1 MPLLPARVPA
11 LCNVGVMCSEGRTDR
26 AHLRSGDA
34 ARTRGAGASFVLA
47 RAGSSRLLAASLG
60 LVIVFSVAVTT
71 ALAGFGASALPEA
84 VHQRLAS
91 AASTSAAIS
100 GQVGAARADA
110 DTPVIDSLFRSA
122 LGGVPFTLITGR
134 WSDGM
139 ALPRPRG
146 SRVISTIQA
155 AALGGVAS
163 HVALVAGNWPA
174 PSRRGQPVGVALPAS
189 TARMLGLSVGEAL
202 ALRDTQT
209 GAPVR
214 LVVVGLYR
222 VRDPASPYWQLSLLG
237 TAGYLVTG
245 SFITYGPMLV
255 DPGALGP
262 GGLTVGNASWL
273 ARVDTARIPPASM
286 PQLQRRLARLVSV
299 LQDRQSLGGLQ
310 VSTQLPRTLSEL
322 ASSLVVSRSLL
333 LIGTLELVLLALAA
347 VALAARL
354 LASQREEETALL
366 NARGVAR
373 GQLALVS
380 LAEAVLLA
388 VPAAAVGVVLGGYGA
403 GLLLSASGLPASGAH
418 GLTGISRVIMEG
430 GAWWPAT
437 MIAVLAVIVMVWPA
451 FRPDPPGNARV
462 RRGRQAALSTVVR
475 AGLDVALVALGL
487 LALWEL
493 RRYSAVQRLSGGEL
507 GVDPV
512 LAAAPVVA
520 LVGISLIPLRLLPV
534 AARRLDRVSARA
546 RHVDAALAGW
556 QLARRPR
563 RQVGPILLVMLA
575 VATGTLALAQHQSW
589 RQSQLDQA
597 SFAGGADVRVDLA
610 SPLALSRA
618 GTLAHATGVVSAM
631 PVASLYNGFSL
642 LALDAR
648 AASGTVLLRPDLS
661 PLPAAALWRR
671 IIPSGGRPG
680 LGLPGK
686 PARLELTAMVRPAAA
701 QRLGNLSVDLSVL
714 DGSGI
719 VYQVSAG
726 NLAADGRF
734 HNLIATLSATRQAV
748 YPLRL
753 LGVAASY
760 TLPRPGQTGPA
771 VIAGRQPQQVAAA
784 RSVFLIGGLAVSDRA
799 SGSMPP
805 RFANGVAL
813 ASWHPLAAAA
823 ELADPRARGTPPAVA
838 AWRAA
843 GGSAELTFTAGSG
856 ELVERPWLPP
866 IPVSGQLS
874 VTAGN
879 PAAPLPAIATTAFLS
894 SAGTGVGDVVRLP
907 VGSVSVPVRL
917 IAEVRG
923 FPTVAS
929 GQPAVIV
936 DLGQLGDALAARS
949 QPPLSV
955 THWWLRTGS
964 RIPAGLPPGTA
975 VITRAG
981 LAAGLLADP
990 LPNVQQLG
998 SLVIV
1003 IAAGLLACL
1012 GFAVSVAAAVRERRL
1027 TDAVLAALGVGPTAR
1042 AGQLCLEQL
1051 MLSVP
1056 AAAAGVLIGVIL
1068 ARLLV
1073 PAVMLTSAAAAPFPP
1088 ARVEI
1093 PLILLTLLALAVAA
1107 IPVAAAATTVGYRPD
1122 PAAQLRA
1129 GESA

>member
-1 MPLLPARVPA
+1 
-11 LCNVGVMCSEGRTDR
+11 MCSDGRADR
-26 AHLRSGDA
+26 AHLRGGRVT
-34 ARTRGAGASFVLA
+34 RTRGSGAAFVLA
-47 RAGSSRLLAASLG
+47 RAGSSRVLAASLG
-60 LVIVFSVAVTT
+60 LAIVFSVAITT
-71 ALAGFGASALPEA
+71 ALTGFGARALPEA
-84 VHQRLAS
+84 VHQRLAR
-91 AASTSAAIS
+91 AAGTSAAIS
-100 GQVGAARADA
+100 GQVGAARASA
-110 DTPVIDSLFRSA
+110 DTRVIDSLFRSA
-122 LGGVPFTLITGR
+122 LGGVPFTMVMGR
-134 WSDGM
+134 WSDGL
-139 ALPRPRG
+139 ALPQPRG
-146 SRVISTIQA
+146 SSVISTIQA

-163 HVALVAGNWPA
+163 HAGLVAGNWPG
-174 PSRRGQPVGVALPAS
+174 PRRRGQPVGVAVPAS
-189 TARMLGLSVGEAL
+189 TARMLGLSVGEVL

-209 GAPVR
+209 GVPVR
-214 LVVVGLYR
+214 LVVVGLFR
-222 VRDPASPYWQLSLLG
+222 VLDPASPYWQLSLLG
-237 TAGYLVTG
+237 TAGHLVTG

-262 GGLTVGNASWL
+262 GGLTVGGASWV

-299 LQDRQSLGGLQ
+299 LLDRQSLGGLQ
-310 VSTQLPRTLSEL
+310 VSTRLPQTLSEL
-322 ASSLVVSRSLL
+322 SSSLVVSGSLL

-388 VPAAAVGVVLGGYGA
+388 VPAAAAGIMLGGYGA
-403 GLLLSASGLPASGAH
+403 RLLLSASGLPASGAR
-418 GLTGISRVIMEG
+418 GLSGMSQVIMEG
-430 GAWWPAT
+430 GWWPAVI
-437 MIAVLAVIVMVWPA
+437 IAVLAVIVMVWPA
-451 FRPDPPGNARV
+451 FRPDLPGKVRA
-462 RRGRQAALSTVVR
+462 RRGRQAGLFTVAR

-493 RRYSAVQRLSGGEL
+493 RRYSAVPRLSGGEL

-520 LVGISLIPLRLLPV
+520 LAGISLVPLRLLPI

-546 RHVDAALAGW
+546 KHADTALAGW
-556 QLARRPR
+556 QLSRRPR
-563 RQVGPILLVMLA
+563 RQAGPILLVMLA

-589 RQSQLDQA
+589 WQSQLDQA
-597 SFAGGADVRVDLA
+597 SFTGGADVRVDLA

-618 GTLAHATGVVSAM
+618 GTLAHARGVVSAM
-631 PVASLYNGFSL
+631 PVASHYSGFSL
-642 LALDAR
+642 IALDAR
-648 AASGTVLLRPDLS
+648 AAAGTVLLRPDLS

-671 IIPSGGRPG
+671 IIPASSSPG
-680 LGLPGK
+680 LVLPGK
-686 PARLELTAMVRPAAA
+686 PARLEVTAMVRPAVA
-701 QRLGNLSVDLSVL
+701 QRLGALSVDLSVQ

-719 VYQVSAG
+719 VYQISAG
-726 NLAADGRF
+726 NLPADGRY
-734 HNLIATLSATRQAV
+734 HSLIATLSATRQAA

-753 LGVAASY
+753 LGLSASY
-760 TLPRPGQTGPA
+760 TLPRPVPPGPGRIAAKHPRQQTPA
-771 VIAGRQPQQVAAA
+771 AH
-784 RSVFLIGGLAVSDRA
+784 STFLIGGLAVSDQA
-799 SGSMPP
+799 SGAIPP
-805 RFANGVAL
+805 RFANGAAL
-813 ASWHPLAAAA
+813 ASWHPLAAAT
-823 ELADPRARGTPPAVA
+823 ELADPHARGTPPSVT
-838 AWRAA
+838 AWRAST
-843 GGSAELTFTAGSG
+843 SAAALTFTAGSG
-856 ELVERPWLPP
+856 GLVERPWLPP

-879 PAAPLPAIATTAFLS
+879 PVAPLPAIATTSFLS
-894 SAGTGVGDVVRLP
+894 SAGAGVGDVVRLP
-907 VGSVSVPVRL
+907 LGSVNVPVHL
-917 IAEVRG
+917 VAEVRG

-936 DLGQLGDALAARS
+936 DLARLGDALAARS
-949 QPPLSV
+949 QPPLPV
-955 THWWLRTGS
+955 TQWWLRTGS
-964 RIPAGLPPGTA
+964 GIPAGLPPGAA
-975 VITRAG
+975 VTTRAG

-990 LPNVQQLG
+990 LPNVQQMG
-998 SLVIV
+998 ALVIV

-1012 GFAVSVAAAVRERRL
+1012 GFAVSVAAEVRERRL
-1027 TDAVLAALGVGPTAR
+1027 TDAVLAALGVGPAAR

-1073 PAVMLTSAAAAPFPP
+1073 PAVTLTSAAAAPFPP

-1093 PLILLTLLALAVAA
+1093 PLILLAMLALAVAA
-1107 IPVAAAATTVGYRPD
+1107 IPVAAAATTVGYQPD

>member
-1 MPLLPARVPA
+1 
-11 LCNVGVMCSEGRTDR
+11 MCSEGRTDR
-26 AHLRSGDA
+26 AHLRAEGV
-34 ARTRGAGASFVLA
+34 ARTRGSGASFVLA
-47 RAGSSRLLAASLG
+47 RAGSIRLLAASLG
-60 LVIVFSVAVTT
+60 LVIVFSVAITT
-71 ALAGFGASALPEA
+71 ALAGFGTRALPEA

-91 AASTSAAIS
+91 AASSSVAIS
-100 GQVGAARADA
+100 GQVGAARASA

-122 LGGVPFTLITGR
+122 LGGVPFTMMTGR
-134 WSDGM
+134 WSDGL
-139 ALPRPRG
+139 ALPRAHG
-146 SRVISTIQA
+146 SSVISTIQA

-163 HVALVAGNWPA
+163 HVGLVAGNWPG
-174 PSRRGQPVGVALPAS
+174 PRRQGQPVSVALPAS
-189 TARMLGLSVGEAL
+189 TARMLGLSVGEVL
-202 ALRDTQT
+202 TLRDART

-214 LVVVGLYR
+214 LAVVGLFR

-262 GGLTVGNASWL
+262 GGLTVGDASWL

-286 PQLQRRLARLVSV
+286 PQLQQRLARLVSV

-310 VSTQLPRTLSEL
+310 VSTRLPRTLSEL

-333 LIGTLELVLLALAA
+333 IIGTLELVLLALAA

-388 VPAAAVGVVLGGYGA
+388 VPAAAVGIMLGGYGA
-403 GLLLSASGLPASGAH
+403 GLLLSASGLPDSGAR
-418 GLTGISRVIMEG
+418 GVTGVSRVIMEG
-430 GAWWPAT
+430 GAWWPAA

-451 FRPDPPGNARV
+451 LRPEPPGNARV
-462 RRGRQAALSTVVR
+462 RRGRQAALSTVAR
-475 AGLDVALVALGL
+475 AGLDAAMVALGL

-507 GVDPV
+507 GIDPV
-512 LAAAPVVA
+512 LAAAPVLA
-520 LVGISLIPLRLLPV
+520 LVGISLVPLRLLPI

-563 RQVGPILLVMLA
+563 RQVGPVLLVMLA

-597 SFAGGADVRVDLA
+597 SFAGGADMRVDLA

-618 GTLAHATGVVSAM
+618 GTLAHAAGVVSAM

-648 AASGTVLLRPDLS
+648 AATGTVLLRPDLS

-671 IIPSGGRPG
+671 IIPGGGPG
-680 LGLPGK
+680 LELPGK
-686 PARLELTAMVRPAAA
+686 PARLEITAMVRPAAA
-701 QRLGNLSVDLSVL
+701 LRLGALPVDLSVQ

-734 HNLIATLSATRQAV
+734 HNLIAMLSATRRAV

-753 LGVAASY
+753 LGVSASY
-760 TLPRPGQTGPA
+760 TLPRPVHPGPA
-771 VIAGRQPQQVAAA
+771 AIAGRHPRQVPAA
-784 RSVFLIGGLAVSDRA
+784 RSAFLIGGLAVSDRA
-799 SGSMPP
+799 AGGIPP
-805 RFANGVAL
+805 RFANGAAL

-823 ELADPRARGTPPAVA
+823 ELADPRAQGTPPAVT

-856 ELVERPWLPP
+856 DIVERPWLPP
-866 IPVSGQLS
+866 LPVSGQFS
-874 VTAGN
+874 VTTGN
-879 PAAPLPAIATTAFLS
+879 PAVPLPAIATTAFLS
-894 SAGTGVGDVVRLP
+894 SAGAHVGNVVQLP
-907 VGSVSVPVRL
+907 VGSVNVPARL

-936 DLGQLGDALAARS
+936 DLGQLGDALAARL

-955 THWWLRTGS
+955 TQWWLRTGS
-964 RIPAGLPPGTA
+964 GIPAGLPPGTA
-975 VITRAG
+975 VTTRAG

-1056 AAAAGVLIGVIL
+1056 AAAAGALIGVIL

-1093 PLILLTLLALAVAA
+1093 PLILLALLALAVAA
-1107 IPVAAAATTVGYRPD
+1107 IPVVAAATTVGYRPD

>member
-1 MPLLPARVPA
+1 
-11 LCNVGVMCSEGRTDR
+11 
-26 AHLRSGDA
+26 
-34 ARTRGAGASFVLA
+34 VLA
-47 RAGSSRLLAASLG
+47 RAGSTRVLVASLG
-60 LVIVFSVAVTT
+60 IVIVFSVAITT
-71 ALAGFGASALPEA
+71 ALAGFGARALPEA
-84 VHQRLAS
+84 VHQRLAR
-91 AASTSAAIS
+91 AASTSAAMS
-100 GQVGAARADA
+100 GQVGAARASA
-110 DTPVIDSLFRSA
+110 DTRVIDSLFRSA
-122 LGGVPFTLITGR
+122 LGGVPFTMITGR
-134 WSDGM
+134 WSDGL

-146 SRVISTIQA
+146 SAISTIQA

-163 HVALVAGNWPA
+163 HVGLVAGSWPG
-174 PSRRGQPVGVALPAS
+174 PRRQGQPVSVALPAS
-189 TARMLGLSVGEAL
+189 TARMLGLSVGEVL
-202 ALRDTQT
+202 ALRDTRT

-214 LVVVGLYR
+214 LIVVGLFR
-222 VRDPASPYWQLSLLG
+222 VLDPASPYWQLSLLG

-245 SFITYGPMLV
+245 SFVTYGPMLV

-262 GGLTVGNASWL
+262 GGLTVGDASWL
-273 ARVDTARIPPASM
+273 ARVDTARISPASM
-286 PQLQRRLARLVSV
+286 PQLQRRLTRLVSV

-310 VSTQLPRTLSEL
+310 VSTRLPQTLSEL

-373 GQLALVS
+373 SQLTLVS

-388 VPAAAVGVVLGGYGA
+388 VPAAAAGMILGGYGA
-403 GLLLSASGLPASGAH
+403 GWLLSASGLPASGAR
-418 GLTGISRVIMEG
+418 GLTGMSRVIMEG
-430 GAWWPAT
+430 AWWPAAV
-437 MIAVLAVIVMVWPA
+437 IAVLAVIVMIWPA
-451 FRPDPPGNARV
+451 FRPDPPGKARV
-462 RRGRQAALSTVVR
+462 RRGRQAALSTVAR

-520 LVGISLIPLRLLPV
+520 LVGISLVPLRLLPV

-546 RHVDAALAGW
+546 RHADAALAGW
-556 QLARRPR
+556 QLSRRPR
-563 RQVGPILLVMLA
+563 RQAGPILLVMLA

-589 RQSQLDQA
+589 WQSQLDQA

-618 GTLAHATGVVSAM
+618 GTLAHARGVVSAM
-631 PVASLYNGFSL
+631 PVASHYSGFSL

-648 AASGTVLLRPDLS
+648 AATGTVLLRPDLS
-661 PLPAAALWRR
+661 PLPAAALWHR
-671 IIPSGGRPG
+671 IIPARASPG
-680 LGLPGK
+680 LVLPGK
-686 PARLELTAMVRPAAA
+686 PARLEITAMVRPAAA
-701 QRLGNLSVDLSVL
+701 QRLGALSVDLYVQ

-726 NLAADGRF
+726 SLPSDG
-734 HNLIATLSATRQAV
+734 HSHSLIATLSAARQAV

-753 LGVAASY
+753 LGLSASY
-760 TLPRPGQTGPA
+760 TLPRPVHPGPTS
-771 VIAGRQPQQVAAA
+771 IAAKHPKQAPSAQSA
-784 RSVFLIGGLAVSDRA
+784 FLIGGLAVSDRA
-799 SGSMPP
+799 SGSVPA
-805 RFANGVAL
+805 RFANGAAL

-823 ELADPRARGTPPAVA
+823 ELADPRARGTPPSVTALRAV
-838 AWRAA
+838 
-843 GGSAELTFTAGSG
+843 GGGTELTFATGSG
-856 ELVERPWLPP
+856 ELVERPGLPP

-879 PAAPLPAIATTAFLS
+879 PAAPVPAIATTAFLS
-894 SAGTGVGDVVRLP
+894 SANAGVGDVVTLP
-907 VGSVSVPVRL
+907 VGSANVPARL
-917 IAEVRG
+917 VAEVRG

-936 DLGQLGDALAARS
+936 DLAPLGDALAARS
-949 QPPLSV
+949 QPPLPV
-955 THWWLRTGS
+955 TQWWLRTGS
-964 RIPAGLPPGTA
+964 SAPAGLPPGAA
-975 VITRAG
+975 VTTRAG

-1003 IAAGLLACL
+1003 ITAGLLACL
-1012 GFAVSVAAAVRERRL
+1012 GLALSVAAAVRDRRL
-1027 TDAVLAALGVGPTAR
+1027 TDAVLAALGVGPAAR

-1056 AAAAGVLIGVIL
+1056 AAAAGALIGVIL

-1073 PAVMLTSAAAAPFPP
+1073 PAVILTGAAAAPFPP

-1093 PLILLTLLALAVAA
+1093 PLIQLALLALTVAA

>member
-1 MPLLPARVPA
+1 MSSA
-11 LCNVGVMCSEGRTDR
+11 GRADR
-26 AHLRSGDA
+26 AHLRAGGVT
-34 ARTRGAGASFVLA
+34 RTRGSGASFVLA
-47 RAGSSRLLAASLG
+47 RAGSCRALAASLG
-60 LVIVFSVAVTT
+60 LAIVLSVAITT
-71 ALAGFGASALPEA
+71 ALAGFGARALPEA
-84 VHQRLAS
+84 VHQRLAT
-91 AASTSAAIS
+91 AAGTAAAIS
-100 GQVGAARADA
+100 GPVGAARAGA
-110 DTPVIDSLFRSA
+110 DTQIIDSLFRSA
-122 LGGVPFTLITGR
+122 LGGVPFTMTMGR
-134 WSDGM
+134 WSDAL
-139 ALPRPRG
+139 ALPHPRG
-146 SRVISTIQA
+146 SSVISTIQA

-163 HVALVAGNWPA
+163 HVDLVAGNWPG
-174 PSRRGQPVGVALPAS
+174 PRRPGQPVGVALPAS
-189 TARMLGLSVGEAL
+189 TARMLGLSVGEVL

-214 LVVVGLYR
+214 LVVVGLFR

-255 DPGALGP
+255 APGALGH
-262 GGLTVGNASWL
+262 GGLTVGEASWV
-273 ARVDTARIPPASM
+273 ARVDTARIPPASV
-286 PQLQRRLARLVSV
+286 PQLQRRLAGLVSV

-310 VSTQLPRTLSEL
+310 VSTRLPQILSKL

-333 LIGTLELVLLALAA
+333 IIGTLELVLLALAA

-354 LASQREEETALL
+354 LASQREEETSLL
-366 NARGVAR
+366 SARGVAR
-373 GQLALVS
+373 GQLVLVS

-388 VPAAAVGVVLGGYGA
+388 GPAAAVGIMLGSYGA

-418 GLTGISRVIMEG
+418 GLTGMSRVIMEG
-430 GAWWPAT
+430 AWWPAVI
-437 MIAVLAVIVMVWPA
+437 IALLAVIVMIWPA
-451 FRPDPPGNARV
+451 FRPDPPGKASV
-462 RRGRQAALSTVVR
+462 RRGRQAALSTVAR

-493 RRYSAVQRLSGGEL
+493 RRYSAVPRFSGGEL
-507 GVDPV
+507 GVAPV

-520 LVGISLIPLRLLPV
+520 LVGISLVPLRLLPV

-546 RHVDAALAGW
+546 RHADAALAGW
-556 QLARRPR
+556 QLSRRPR
-563 RQVGPILLVMLA
+563 RQAGPILLVMLA

-618 GTLAHATGVVSAM
+618 GTLVHASGVVSAM
-631 PVASLYNGFSL
+631 PVASYYSGFSL
-642 LALDAR
+642 LALDTR
-648 AASGTVLLRPDLS
+648 AATGTVLLRPDLS
-661 PLPAAALWRR
+661 PVPAATLWHRVNPAR
-671 IIPSGGRPG
+671 ASPG
-680 LGLPGK
+680 LVLPGK
-686 PARLELTAMVRPAAA
+686 PARLEVTAMVRPAAA
-701 QRLGNLSVDLSVL
+701 QRLGALSVDLYIQ

-719 VYQVSAG
+719 VYRVSAG
-726 NLAADGRF
+726 NLAPDGRS
-734 HNLIATLSATRQAV
+734 HRLIATLSATQQAV

-753 LGVAASY
+753 LGLSASY
-760 TLPRPGQTGPA
+760 TLPRPVHPSPA
-771 VIAGRQPQQVAAA
+771 GIAVRHPQQVPAAA
-784 RSVFLIGGLAVSDRA
+784 ESAFIIGGLAVSGRA
-799 SGSMPP
+799 SGGMPP
-805 RFANGVAL
+805 RFATGAAL
-813 ASWHPLAAAA
+813 AGWHPLAAAA
-823 ELADPRARGTPPAVA
+823 GLADPHAQGTPPSVG

-843 GGSAELTFTAGSG
+843 GGAAELTFTAGSG
-856 ELVERPWLPP
+856 GLAERPWLPP

-879 PAAPLPAIATTAFLS
+879 PAAPLPAIATAAFLS
-894 SAGTGVGDVVRLP
+894 SAGAHVGDVVRLP
-907 VGSVSVPVRL
+907 IGSVNVPVRL
-917 IAEVRG
+917 VAEVRG

-929 GQPAVIV
+929 GQPALIV
-936 DLGQLGDALAARS
+936 DLARLGDVLTARS
-949 QPPLSV
+949 QPPLPV
-955 THWWLRTGS
+955 TQWWLRTGS
-964 RIPAGLPPGTA
+964 GRPAGLPPGAA
-975 VITRAG
+975 VTTRAG

-990 LPNVQQLG
+990 LPNVQQLA

-1012 GFAVSVAAAVRERRL
+1012 GFAVSVAAEVRDRRL
-1027 TDAVLAALGVGPTAR
+1027 TDAVLAALGIGPAAR

-1056 AAAAGVLIGVIL
+1056 AAAAGALIGVIL

-1073 PAVMLTSAAAAPFPP
+1073 PAVILTSAAAAPFPP

-1093 PLILLTLLALAVAA
+1093 PLILLALLALAVAA
-1107 IPVAAAATTVGYRPD
+1107 IPVAVAATTIGYRPD

>member
-1 MPLLPARVPA
+1 MPLLPARVPS

-26 AHLRSGDA
+26 AHLRAGDA
-34 ARTRGAGASFVLA
+34 ARTRGSGASFVLA

-60 LVIVFSVAVTT
+60 LSIVFSVAVTT

-100 GQVGAARADA
+100 GQVGAAKAGA
-110 DTPVIDSLFRSA
+110 DTRVIDSLFRSA
-122 LGGVPFTLITGR
+122 LGGVPFTLSTGR

-163 HVALVAGNWPA
+163 HVGLVAGNWPG
-174 PSRRGQPVGVALPAS
+174 PRSRGQPVGVALPAS
-189 TARMLGLSVGEAL
+189 TARMLGLSVGEVL

-214 LVVVGLYR
+214 LVVVGLFR

-262 GGLTVGNASWL
+262 GGLTVGDASWV
-273 ARVDTARIPPASM
+273 ARIDTARIPPASI

-310 VSTQLPRTLSEL
+310 VSTRLPRTLSEL

-373 GQLALVS
+373 GQLTLVS

-388 VPAAAVGVVLGGYGA
+388 VPAAAAGIMLGGYGA
-403 GLLLSASGLPASGAH
+403 GLLLSASGLPASGAR
-418 GLTGISRVIMEG
+418 GLTGMSRVIMESR
-430 GAWWPAT
+430 AWWPAAI
-437 MIAVLAVIVMVWPA
+437 IAVLAVIVMVWPA
-451 FRPDPPGNARV
+451 FRPDPPGKARV
-462 RRGRQAALSTVVR
+462 RRGRQAALSTVAR

-493 RRYSAVQRLSGGEL
+493 RRYSAVPRLSGGEL

-520 LVGISLIPLRLLPV
+520 LVGISLVPLRLLPV
-534 AARRLDRVSARA
+534 LARRLDRVSARA
-546 RHVDAALAGW
+546 RHADAALAGW

-631 PVASLYNGFSL
+631 PVASHHSGFSL

-648 AASGTVLLRPDLS
+648 AATGTVLLRPDLS
-661 PLPAAALWRR
+661 PLPAATLWQR
-671 IIPSGGRPG
+671 IIPGGGRPG
-680 LGLPGK
+680 LELPGK
-686 PARLELTAMVRPAAA
+686 PTRLEITAMVRPAAA
-701 QRLGNLSVDLSVL
+701 QHLGALPVDLSVQ

-726 NLAADGRF
+726 NLAAHGRS

-753 LGVAASY
+753 LGVSASY
-760 TLPRPGQTGPA
+760 TLPSPVHPGPA
-771 VIAGRQPQQVAAA
+771 SIAAGHPQVTAAQSA
-784 RSVFLIGGLAVSDRA
+784 FLIGGLAVSDRA
-799 SGSMPP
+799 AGSMPP
-805 RFANGVAL
+805 RFATGAAL

-823 ELADPRARGTPPAVA
+823 ELADPRARGTPPAIA

-866 IPVSGQLS
+866 IPVSGQFS

-879 PAAPLPAIATTAFLS
+879 PAAPLPAIATAAFLS
-894 SAGTGVGDVVRLP
+894 SAGAGVGDVVRLP
-907 VGSVSVPVRL
+907 VGSVNVPVRL
-917 IAEVRG
+917 MAEVRG

-949 QPPLSV
+949 QPPLPV
-955 THWWLRTGS
+955 TQWWLRTGS
-964 RIPAGLPPGTA
+964 GIPAGLPPGAA
-975 VITRAG
+975 VTTRAG

-1003 IAAGLLACL
+1003 IAAGLLACV

-1027 TDAVLAALGVGPTAR
+1027 TDAVLAALGVGPAAR

-1056 AAAAGVLIGVIL
+1056 AAAAGALIGVIL

-1073 PAVMLTSAAAAPFPP
+1073 PAVILTSAAAAPFPP

-1093 PLILLTLLALAVAA
+1093 PLILLALLALAVAA